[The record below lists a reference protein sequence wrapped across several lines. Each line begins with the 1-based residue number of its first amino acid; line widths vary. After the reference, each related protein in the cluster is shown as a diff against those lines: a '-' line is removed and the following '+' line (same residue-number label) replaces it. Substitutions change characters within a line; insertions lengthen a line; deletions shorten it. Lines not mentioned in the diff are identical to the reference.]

1 LIFVYFS
8 FYFSCFIFVTC
19 CAYADVLDVDNDV
32 NATSTN
38 VSVVDDTERG
48 DVHMVHHDAKGA
60 ISYYFCY
67 DLCR

>member
-1 LIFVYFS
+1 MGH
-8 FYFSCFIFVTC
+8 C